1 MATSPQ
7 DTVVLIHGLWMTPR
21 SWEHWKER
29 YESRGHEVIVPAWPG
44 LEVEVEA
51 LRADPRPLAGLGFQR
66 VTDHLEGI
74 IRGLDRPPI
83 IMGHS
88 MGGAVTQLLIDRGCG
103 AAAVGIAPATVKGVY
118 DLPLSTIRASAAVL
132 GNPFNRMKATPI
144 TKKQF
149 HYNFANTLTRAES
162 DVLWER
168 YAVPAANMM
177 LFDLALGNFNKNAP
191 TKVDFEKPDR
201 APYLAVTFGEDHVV
215 PPKAARH
222 NSEKYKT
229 GTVAYTSFP
238 GRPHFPGAPGWEEVA
253 DYALEWA
260 TEQAAKRR
268 AGASDASAD
277 AGAESES
284 LHAT

>member
-1 MATSPQ
+1 MATSQQ

-29 YESRGHEVIVPAWPG
+29 FESRGHKVIAPPWPG
-44 LEVEVEA
+44 LDVEVEA
-51 LRADPRPLAGLGFQR
+51 LRADPAPLAKLDFR
-66 VTDHLEGI
+66 KVVDSYEEI
-74 IRGLDRPPI
+74 IRGLDSPPI

-88 MGGAVTQLLIDRGCG
+88 IGGGVTQVLLDRGCG

-118 DLPLSTIRASAAVL
+118 DLPFSTIRSAWSVL
-132 GNPFNRMKATPI
+132 GNPFNRGKASPFN
-144 TKKQF
+144 KKQF
-149 HYNFANTLTRAES
+149 HYAFGNTMSREES
-162 DVLWER
+162 DVIWER
-168 YAVPAANMM
+168 YAVPAANTV
-177 LFDLALGNFNKNAP
+177 LFDFALGNYNRNAP

-201 APYLAVTFGEDHVV
+201 APFLSIAFEEDHVV

-222 NSEKYKT
+222 NAEKYKS
-229 GTVAYTSFP
+229 GTVAYTTFP

-260 TEQAAKRR
+260 TEHAHKR
-268 AGASDASAD
+268 

-284 LHAT
+284 LHAG

>member
-1 MATSPQ
+1 MATRTP
-7 DTVVLIHGLWMTPR
+7 DPIVLIHGLWMTPR

-29 YESRGHEVIVPAWPG
+29 FESRGHEVTVPPWPG

-51 LRADPRPLAGLGFQR
+51 LRANPAPLAGLGFQK
-66 VTDHLEGI
+66 VTDHLERV
-74 IRGLDRPPI
+74 IRELDRPPI

-118 DLPLSTIRASAAVL
+118 DLPLSTIRASGAVL
-132 GNPFNRMKATPI
+132 ANPFNRGKAVPI

-149 HYNFANTLTRAES
+149 HYNFANTLSRAES

-168 YAVPAANMM
+168 YAVPAASRM
-177 LFDLALGNFNKNAP
+177 LFDLVMGNFSRNAP
-191 TKVDFEKPDR
+191 TKVDFEKRDR
-201 APYLAVTFGEDHVV
+201 APYLAITFEKDHVV

-222 NSEKYKT
+222 NTEKYKS
-229 GTVAYTSFP
+229 GTVAYTTFP

-260 TEQAAKRR
+260 TEHSHKR
-268 AGASDASAD
+268 

-284 LHAT
+284 LHAG

>member
-1 MATSPQ
+1 MATRTP
-7 DTVVLIHGLWMTPR
+7 DPIVLIHGLWMTPR

-29 YESRGHEVIVPAWPG
+29 YQSKGHEVITPAWPG

-51 LRADPRPLAGLGFQR
+51 LRADPTPLAGLGFQK

-103 AAAVGIAPATVKGVY
+103 VAAVGIAPATVKGVY

-132 GNPFNRMKATPI
+132 GNPFNRDKATPI

-149 HYNFANTLTRAES
+149 HYNFANTLSRAES

-168 YAVPAANMM
+168 YAVPAANLM
-177 LFDLALGNFNKNAP
+177 LFDLATGNFNRNAP

-201 APYLAVTFGEDHVV
+201 APYLAIAFEKDHVV
-215 PPKAARH
+215 PAKAARH
-222 NSEKYKT
+222 NTEKYKS
-229 GTVAYTSFP
+229 GTVAFTTFP
-238 GRPHFPGAPGWEEVA
+238 GRPHFPGVSGWEEVA
-253 DYALEWA
+253 DYALQWA
-260 TEQAAKRR
+260 TEHAHAR
-268 AGASDASAD
+268 AGAEAGTAST
-277 AGAESES
+277 S
-284 LHAT
+284 

>member
-1 MATSPQ
+1 MATSQQ

-29 YESRGHEVIVPAWPG
+29 FEAKGHEVIVPPWPG

-51 LRADPRPLAGLGFQR
+51 LRADPTPLAGLGFQK
-66 VTDHLEGI
+66 VTDHLEGV
-74 IRGLDRPPI
+74 IRELDRPPI

-118 DLPLSTIRASAAVL
+118 DLPPSTIRASAAVL
-132 GNPFNRMKATPI
+132 GNPFSRNKATPI
-144 TKKQF
+144 SKKQF
-149 HYNFANTLTRAES
+149 HYNFANTLSRAES

-168 YAVPAANMM
+168 YAVPAANRM
-177 LFDLALGNFNKNAP
+177 LFELATANLNRNAP

-201 APYLAVTFGEDHVV
+201 APYLAVAFGEDHVV
-215 PPKAARH
+215 PPKVARH
-222 NSEKYKT
+222 NTEKYKS

-260 TEQAAKRR
+260 VEHSKNRSGAETGTG
-268 AGASDASAD
+268 AGATSS
-277 AGAESES
+277 S
-284 LHAT
+284 

>member
-1 MATSPQ
+1 MATSQQ

-29 YESRGHEVIVPAWPG
+29 FESRGHKVIVPPWPG

-51 LRADPRPLAGLGFQR
+51 LRADPAPLAGLGFQK
-66 VTDHLEGI
+66 VTDHLERV
-74 IRGLDRPPI
+74 IRELDRPPI

-103 AAAVGIAPATVKGVY
+103 AAAVGIAPATVKGVL

-132 GNPFNRMKATPI
+132 GNPFNRDKATPI

-149 HYNFANTLTRAES
+149 HYNFANTLSRAES

-168 YAVPAANMM
+168 YAVPAANRM
-177 LFDLALGNFNKNAP
+177 LFEVATANLSRNAP

-201 APYLAVTFGEDHVV
+201 APYLAVTFEKDHVV

-222 NSEKYKT
+222 NTEKYKS
-229 GTVAYTSFP
+229 GTVAYTTFP

-260 TEQAAKRR
+260 TEHANRR
-268 AGASDASAD
+268 AGT
-277 AGAESES
+277 GAETAEQTARS
-284 LHAT
+284 

>member
-1 MATSPQ
+1 MATRTP
-7 DTVVLIHGLWMTPR
+7 DPIVLIHGLWMTPR

-29 YESRGHEVIVPAWPG
+29 YESRGHEVSTPAWPG

-51 LRADPRPLAGLGFQR
+51 LRANPAPLAGLGFQK

-103 AAAVGIAPATVKGVY
+103 VAAVGIAPATVKGVY

-132 GNPFNRMKATPI
+132 RNPFNRDKATPI

-149 HYNFANTLTRAES
+149 HYNFANTLTRPES

-168 YAVPAANMM
+168 YAVPAANKM
-177 LFDLALGNFNKNAP
+177 LFDLALGNFDKNAP

-201 APYLAVTFGEDHVV
+201 APYLAVTFGKDHVV

-222 NSEKYKT
+222 NTEKYKS
-229 GTVAYTSFP
+229 GTVAFTTFP
-238 GRPHFPGAPGWEEVA
+238 GRPHFPGVAGWEEVA
-253 DYALEWA
+253 DYALDWA
-260 TEQAAKRR
+260 TEQAHRR
-268 AGASDASAD
+268 E
-277 AGAESES
+277 GAESES
-284 LHAT
+284 LPSG